1 MVEILKTNEIR
12 RYYERKEYAQAFY
25 LLAMVD
31 YLSRENALPLY
42 SAYDDLRKQKL
53 EKPVYPESV
62 LALAKVMEDDSVL
75 DKSME
80 QAIPEFRHFNI
91 AESEVRNV
99 I

>member
-1 MVEILKTNEIR
+1 MRWNARNVKRADFHLICSKVMSCHRVKDEGDIQFVVEILKTNEIR

-53 EKPVYPESV
+53 EQPV
-62 LALAKVMEDDSVL
+62 
-75 DKSME
+75 
-80 QAIPEFRHFNI
+80 
-91 AESEVRNV
+91 
-99 I
+99 